1 LAIGPMKEVV
11 ITKEEAVFRLDK
23 NGRWHNR
30 YGPFEHKK
38 IIDHFHACIRKD
50 AEGFFLSQE
59 LEGGREK
66 VYFPYEDTA
75 LFVFDVIEEPEGI
88 FLILNTKKRMK
99 LMPKK
104 LFIENDS
111 LYMSFGEDRIK
122 FAESALFR
130 ISDRLVNDGD
140 RYWIRTGSR
149 TYKIA
154 DKPPA
159 PKHSVMGSG
168 TL

>member
-1 LAIGPMKEVV
+1 MKEVV
-11 ITKEEAVFRLDK
+11 ITKEEAVFWLDK

-38 IIDHFHACIRKD
+38 IIDYFHTSIRKD

-59 LEGGREK
+59 LEGRREK

-88 FLILNTKKRMK
+88 FLILNTKKRLK

-111 LYMSFGEDRIK
+111 LYMSFGEDCIK

-130 ISDRLVNDGD
+130 ISDRLVNEGD
-140 RYWIRTGSR
+140 QYWIRAGNR

-154 DKPPA
+154 DKPPK
-159 PKHSVMGSG
+159 PKASVERSG
-168 TL
+168 AL